1 MKSLQPPFKKARQL
15 PSNQPLMKF
24 LLSVILCALG
34 GLSHAA
40 PVKLIFDTDMGNDVD
55 DLMALC
61 MIHNLQ
67 KRGACELLAVT
78 VTKDHPQA
86 AAFVDAVNTLYGY
99 PDTPIGVVRNG
110 AAKEAGK
117 FNLLADKHPHDLK
130 SGADAPEAGGLIK
143 DILAKQPDGSV
154 VIAQVGFFT
163 NLARLMDDAEAKELI
178 AKKVKVLSIM
188 AGAFQTVN
196 FDTRHLEYNV
206 KLDVPAAQ
214 KLAKEWPTPMV
225 WSGFEIGV
233 AAADVWPAI
242 RAVWAS
248 ALTPLVV
255 DAVSV
260 PVIAAG
266 GIFDGRGV
274 AAAMMLGASGAQIGS
289 AFLRTPESSALAL
302 HKQALA
308 ETADNS
314 TKLTRLFSGRPAR
327 SIRNRLV
334 RELAEHEGDAAPFP
348 TQRAVIAP
356 LTKAAAA
363 KGSADFM
370 QLWSGQAG
378 LRAEAAPS
386 AQIFRRICDEA
397 LALLR

>member
-1 MKSLQPPFKKARQL
+1 MWPSDRLQKLFGIEHPVIQAPMAGASTPAMAVAVANAGGMGSLGCAMLTAEQLRAAASEVAAGTNRAVNFNFFVHEEPDLAKHAPGPMHAALKPYYAEYGLGEPVAPQEGAPAFNDEMLAALLACAPKVVSFHFGL
-15 PSNQPLMKF
+15 PSARAVQDLKR
-24 LLSVILCALG
+24 IG
-34 GLSHAA
+34 T
-40 PVKLIFDTDMGNDVD
+40 KLIGNATNVAEAKVLEAAGMDAIV
-55 DLMALC
+55 A
-61 MIHNLQ
+61 Q
-67 KRGACELLAVT
+67 GA
-78 VTKDHPQA
+78 
-86 AAFVDAVNTLYGY
+86 
-99 PDTPIGVVRNG
+99 
-110 AAKEAGK
+110 
-117 FNLLADKHPHDLK
+117 
-130 SGADAPEAGGLIK
+130 EAGGH
-143 DILAKQPDGSV
+143 
-154 VIAQVGFFT
+154 
-163 NLARLMDDAEAKELI
+163 R
-178 AKKVKVLSIM
+178 
-188 AGAFQTVN
+188 GAFIG
-196 FDTRHLEYNV
+196 
-206 KLDVPAAQ
+206 AAH
-214 KLAKEWPTPMV
+214 ENDMGTM
-225 WSGFEIGV
+225 
-233 AAADVWPAI
+233 
-242 RAVWAS
+242 
-248 ALTPLVV
+248 ALVPLVV

-289 AFLRTPESSALAL
+289 AFLRAPESSAAAL

-308 ETADNS
+308 ETPDNA

-334 RELAEHEGDAAPFP
+334 RELAAHEGDAAPFP

-397 LALLR
+397 LALLK